1 MNINE
6 IKSWAKAKNLT
17 VKKQGDGYVWFGDG
31 VDAGEPACIEDVARA
46 IFNRATD
53 NKFVAYQK
61 QYSERGS

>member
-17 VKKQGDGYVWFGDG
+17 VKKQGDGYIWFGDG

-53 NKFVAYQK
+53 NRFVAYQK
-61 QYSERGS
+61 QYSEKGS